1 MSQYQ
6 SPFGSGNS
14 GNPWGGFGGTSGNN
28 GDVWTQQS
36 GSEMF
41 DFMQGWNSQTP
52 EQRASQ
58 QGYVPDPRNPGRFT
72 TIGPGPRY
80 TAGAN
85 RFANPP
91 GGGSQWQQFA
101 KKDLENIIGAGQANW
116 QKRDD
121 AHTAYLKSAE
131 EGRDRMLAGGQAAED
146 KMLGFAEGVSGDTWA
161 RVDERMAGYDK
172 VSAELEDY
180 VSGLASSQQRA
191 IQKRFESQSNQ
202 NMAGIKAGD
211 PEAIANQQM
220 LQSEANALSA
230 NTATTAFANYNQTNA
245 QYSLA
250 AEQGK
255 TQALGVGMAA
265 EQIASNMRARGVEL
279 NNQAQANAGVAWA
292 SGNATYAQLVASNQY
307 TPVSF
312 LSSLASFYEY
322 SQTSG
327 ANEFTGFDDEFFA
340 QTSY

>member
-1 MSQYQ
+1 MSYDQ

-41 DFMQGWNSQTP
+41 DFMQGWNDKTP
-52 EQRASQ
+52 EQRARE
-58 QGYVPDPRNPGRFT
+58 QGYFPDPRNPGSFT
-72 TIGPGPRY
+72 TIGEGPRY

-85 RFANPP
+85 RFENPP

-101 KKDLENIIGAGQANW
+101 KKDLENLIG
-116 QKRDD
+116 D
-121 AHTAYLKSAE
+121 A
-131 EGRDRMLAGGQAAED
+131 
-146 KMLGFAEGVSGDTWA
+146 WA

-180 VSGLASSQQRA
+180 SAGLASSQQRA
-191 IQKRFESQSNQ
+191 IQKRFESQANQ
-202 NMAGIKAGD
+202 NMAGIAAGD

-230 NTATTAFANYNQTNA
+230 STAATTFAKYQQLKA
-245 QYSLA
+245 QFGLA
-250 AEQGK
+250 SEQGK
-255 TQALGVGMAA
+255 TQALGVGMSG

-279 NNQAQANAGVAWA
+279 NTQAQANAAAAWA
-292 SGNATYAQLVASNQY
+292 SGNATYAQMIASNPY
-307 TPVSF
+307 SPVSF
-312 LSSLASFYEY
+312 LSSLASFFQF
-322 SQTSG
+322 SQTPG
-327 ANEFTGFDDEFFA
+327 ASEFTGFDEEFFA
-340 QTSY
+340 